1 MRVLITLTPLM
12 YREAIAHS
20 LGQRR
25 PGLVVRI
32 APPEDA
38 EEEIG
43 TFVPDLLVRN
53 DTDGLD
59 PRVLEGIP
67 CWVEVL
73 YSDSMDA
80 KISLDGRVEEASD
93 ICTDE
98 LLRVAD
104 RVATGTRKP

>member
-1 MRVLITLTPLM
+1 M
-12 YREAIAHS
+12 S
-20 LGQRR
+20 
-25 PGLVVRI
+25 
-32 APPEDA
+32 
-38 EEEIG
+38 EEIR
-43 TFVPDLLVRN
+43 TFGPDLLVCN

-93 ICTDE
+93 ISTDE

>member
-1 MRVLITLTPLM
+1 M
-12 YREAIAHS
+12 S
-20 LGQRR
+20 
-25 PGLVVRI
+25 
-32 APPEDA
+32 
-38 EEEIG
+38 EEIR
-43 TFVPDLLVRN
+43 TFGPDLLVRN

-59 PRVLEGIP
+59 PRVLEGVP

-93 ICTDE
+93 ISTDE